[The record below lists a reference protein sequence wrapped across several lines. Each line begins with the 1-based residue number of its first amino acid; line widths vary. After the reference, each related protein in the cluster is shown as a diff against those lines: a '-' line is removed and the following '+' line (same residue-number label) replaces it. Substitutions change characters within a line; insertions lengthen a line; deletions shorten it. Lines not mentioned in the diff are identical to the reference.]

1 MASRGTSGSAT
12 VDGAQAAGEEVAQSA
27 PFEWLSRAGFVAR
40 GVIYG
45 IIGILALQLAL
56 GAGGKAT
63 NQQGALKTIAQQPFG
78 KLLLILV
85 AVGLGGY
92 AIWRFVRAG
101 LGHGPESSD
110 SRFDRVAALAS
121 GVVYAGL
128 CVIAVKVLL
137 NEKAS
142 SSGDPHKVAAGVFG
156 WPAGV
161 WLVGIAGVTMVGV
174 GLYQGYRGLSKD
186 FLDDSKTEEMKP
198 VERRW
203 ITGLGVF
210 GHLARMVV
218 FCLVGVFLI
227 KAALDYDASAA
238 IGLDGA
244 LAKIVNASYGPWLLG
259 IVACG
264 LIAFALY
271 SVSDARY
278 RRI

>member
-1 MASRGTSGSAT
+1 MATHGTSGLPT
-12 VDGAQAAGEEVAQSA
+12 VRGAQSAGEEVARSTL
-27 PFEWLSRAGFVAR
+27 FEWTSRAGFVAR

-45 IIGILALQLAL
+45 IIGILALELAL
-56 GAGGKAT
+56 GAGGKVT
-63 NQQGALKTIAQQPFG
+63 DQQGALKTIAHQPFG
-78 KLLLILV
+78 EILLILV
-85 AVGLGGY
+85 AIGLGGY
-92 AIWRFVRAG
+92 AVWRFVRAA

-110 SRFDRVAALAS
+110 SGFDRVAALAS

-128 CVIAVKVLL
+128 CFVAVKVLL
-137 NEKAS
+137 NDKAS
-142 SSGDPHKVAAGVFG
+142 SSGNPHKAAAGVLG
-156 WPAGV
+156 WPAGT
-161 WLVGIAGVTMVGV
+161 WLVGIAGAIMFGV

-186 FLDDSKTEEMKP
+186 FLHDSKTEEMKP
-198 VERRW
+198 AERTW
-203 ITGLGVF
+203 ICRLGVF

-218 FCLVGVFLI
+218 FCLVGVFLV
-227 KAALDYDASAA
+227 KAALDYDPSAA

-244 LAKIVNASYGPWLLG
+244 LAKIVNASYGPWLLA

>member
-1 MASRGTSGSAT
+1 MSARPDT
-12 VDGAQAAGEEVAQSA
+12 TAAGVQARSA
-27 PFEWLSRAGFVAR
+27 GEGFVNSRLFAILSRAGFVAR
-40 GVIYG
+40 GLIYG
-45 IIGILALQLAL
+45 IIGILALQLAV
-56 GAGGKAT
+56 GAGGKVT
-63 NQQGALKTIAQQPFG
+63 NQQGALRTIAQQPFG

-85 AVGLGGY
+85 AIGLGGY
-92 AIWRFVRAG
+92 ALWRIVRAA

-110 SRFDRVAALAS
+110 SGFDRVAALAS
-121 GVVYAGL
+121 GIVYAGL
-128 CVIAVKVLL
+128 CLIAVKVLL

-142 SSGDPHKVAAGVFG
+142 SSGNPHKVAAGVFG
-156 WPAGV
+156 WPAGA
-161 WLVGIAGVTMVGV
+161 WLVGVAGAIMVGV

-186 FLDDSKTEEMKP
+186 FLHDSKTEEMTP
-198 VERRW
+198 TEQRW
-203 ITGLGVF
+203 ITRLGVF

-218 FCLVGVFLI
+218 FALVGVFLI
-227 KAALDYDASAA
+227 KAARDSDARAA

-264 LIAFALY
+264 LVAFALY